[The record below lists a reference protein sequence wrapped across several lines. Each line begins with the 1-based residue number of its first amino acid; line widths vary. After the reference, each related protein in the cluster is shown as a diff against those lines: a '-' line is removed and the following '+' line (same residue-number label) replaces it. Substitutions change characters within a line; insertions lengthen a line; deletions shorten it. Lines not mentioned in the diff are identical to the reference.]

1 MSLEVMKGKIDRKSI
16 YEERRGR
23 GERTGADERKFG
35 LERKE

>member
-23 GERTGADERKFG
+23 RTGADERKFG